1 MYNSLTMKKFK
12 DFVVGTFKCWKADN
26 ALSSGAALS
35 FYTIIAF
42 PALILSLLF
51 MTGLFLEKETVQ
63 AQILYQT
70 NIFFGVQGKSL
81 VEQIIA
87 NVPPPAQL
95 RVASLVSVLILL
107 FGAMGFFEQLQ
118 TAINKI
124 WNVTPKKL
132 GWNGFLKNK
141 LMVFVMVI
149 GLGGLLVGTLMIEF
163 FLSFI
168 LPYFQSFLPV
178 SVNLMQW
185 IGFGLSFV
193 IMMFVFALIYKYIPH
208 VKIAWRDVWVGALIT
223 TLLFALGKYVIGFYL
238 SKSSVGS
245 AYGAAGSLV
254 LFLVWVYYS
263 SQAIFLGAEFT
274 QNYANTYGSKIKPDA
289 HALRTD
295 SWWNKLFRKV

>member
-1 MYNSLTMKKFK
+1 MHKLKS
-12 DFVVGTFKCWKADN
+12 FVVETFKCWKTDN
-26 ALSSGAALS
+26 ALSAGAALS

-51 MTGLFLEKETVQ
+51 ITGLFLEKETVQ
-63 AQILYQT
+63 AQILYQAE
-70 NIFFGVQGKSL
+70 IFFGGQGKNL

-95 RVASLVSVLILL
+95 RVASVVSILILL

-124 WNVTPKKL
+124 WNVTPKDL
-132 GWNGFLKNK
+132 GWKGFFKNK

-168 LPYFQSFLPV
+168 LPYFQALIPV
-178 SVNLMQW
+178 SVNLVQW
-185 IGFGLSFV
+185 IGFVLSFV
-193 IMMFVFALIYKYIPH
+193 IITLVFALIYKYIPH
-208 VKIAWRDVWVGALIT
+208 VKIAWRDVWVGAIVT
-223 TLLFALGKYVIGFYL
+223 AVLFTFGKYVIGFYL

-274 QNYANTYGSKIKPDA
+274 QNYANTYGSKIKPNA
-289 HALRTD
+289 QALRTD
-295 SWWNKLFRKV
+295 SLWNKLFRKV